1 MIEVL
6 AEDRVFLDYG
16 PMQIHLKADRFGQG
30 MTTELQEAAT
40 YGIEMLKELAGV
52 LPLAKDKRTLGYP
65 HPENLPLP
73 LRLMLE
79 AVSVTK
85 DQTLTPMAAV
95 AGTFSDLLADWLV
108 AKGATKVLINNG
120 GDIAVRLLEKER
132 TKIGLT
138 PSIEA
143 PSFTHVLNLEASH
156 KIGGVATSGF
166 GGRSFTQGIASSVTV
181 LARTSRVADACA
193 TLIGNHCFVEDPG
206 IIRVSAE
213 TLDPNTDIPGLPV
226 TVGIEE
232 LRPETPFLA
241 MSSGLLK
248 AYELYNEGIIQGAV
262 IFIGSQVTMLHEGL
276 CQAI

>member
-1 MIEVL
+1 VL
-6 AEDRVFLDYG
+6 AADRVFLDYG
-16 PMQIHLKADRFGQG
+16 PMQVHLKADRLGKG
-30 MTTELQEAAT
+30 MTTELQEAAA
-40 YGIEMLKELAGV
+40 YGIEMLKELAEV
-52 LPLAKDKRTLGYP
+52 LPLAKDKRTLAYP
-65 HPENLPLP
+65 NPDNLPLP
-73 LRLMLE
+73 LRLMIE
-79 AVSVTK
+79 AVLVTK

-120 GDIAVRLLEKER
+120 GDIAVRLLENQG

-143 PSFTHVLNLEASH
+143 PSFTHILQLEAAN
-156 KIGGVATSGF
+156 KVGGITTSGF
-166 GGRSFTQGIASSVTV
+166 GGRSFTQGIASAVTV

-193 TLIGNHCFVEDPG
+193 TLIGNYCYAEDPG

-213 TLDPNTDIPGLPV
+213 TLDPNTDILGLPV
-226 TVGIEE
+226 TVSIGE
-232 LRPETPFLA
+232 LRPETPSLA

-248 AYELYNEGIIQGAV
+248 AKELYHEGIIQGAV
-262 IFIGSQVTMLHEGL
+262 IFIGSQVAMLPEGL

>member
-16 PMQIHLKADRFGQG
+16 PMQIHLKAERLGQG
-30 MTTELQEAAT
+30 MTTELQEAAA
-40 YGIEMLKELAGV
+40 YGIEMLKELADV
-52 LPLAKDKRTLGYP
+52 LHMAKDKTILANP
-65 HPENLPLP
+65 NPDHLPLS
-73 LRLMLE
+73 LRLMIE
-79 AVSVTK
+79 AVLVTK

-120 GDIAVRLLEKER
+120 GDIAVRLLEKQR

-138 PSIEA
+138 PSINA
-143 PSFTHVLNLEASH
+143 PSFTHVLSLEAANN
-156 KIGGVATSGF
+156 IGGVTTSGF
-166 GGRSFTQGIASSVTV
+166 GGRSFTQGIASAVTV

-193 TLIGNHCFVEDPG
+193 TLIGNHCYAEDPG
-206 IIRVSAE
+206 IIRVAAE

-226 TVGIEE
+226 TVSIEK
-232 LRPETPFLA
+232 LRPETPSLA
-241 MSSGLLK
+241 MNYGLIK
-248 AYELYNEGIIQGAV
+248 ARELYNAGIIQGAV
-262 IFIGSQVTMLHEGL
+262 IYLGPKVTMLPEDL